1 MDGILLINKE
11 TGMTSHDVV
20 NKLRKILHIKRIG
33 HSGTLDPQAS
43 GVLLVMVGKAC
54 KVLPFLEDTDKEYIA
69 KMVLGKKT
77 ISDDIWEEVLEEKAI
92 TPISD
97 FQSVLDIFKGEIK
110 QLPPMI
116 SSIKV
121 NGKKL
126 CQSGGRTSC
135 SYNYDI

>member
-69 KMVLGKKT
+69 KMVLGKKNN
-77 ISDDIWEEVLEEKAI
+77 
-92 TPISD
+92 
-97 FQSVLDIFKGEIK
+97 Q
-110 QLPPMI
+110 
-116 SSIKV
+116 
-121 NGKKL
+121 
-126 CQSGGRTSC
+126 
-135 SYNYDI
+135 